1 MTQNGLIYLKAVDIK
16 PRTQQIQANMCII
29 YMTFYTAFITK
40 EHFQIFGEMVQK
52 VLKMRKCN
60 LFSCQICLHNIYDI
74 LYSFYNK
81 RAFSNFWR
89 NGPKSIE
96 NEEM

>member
-1 MTQNGLIYLKAVDIK
+1 MTQNSLIYLKAVDIK
-16 PRTQQIQANMCII
+16 PRTQQIHNMCII

-60 LFSCQICLHNIYDI
+60 LFFVKYVCMLADS
-74 LYSFYNK
+74 
-81 RAFSNFWR
+81 
-89 NGPKSIE
+89 
-96 NEEM
+96 